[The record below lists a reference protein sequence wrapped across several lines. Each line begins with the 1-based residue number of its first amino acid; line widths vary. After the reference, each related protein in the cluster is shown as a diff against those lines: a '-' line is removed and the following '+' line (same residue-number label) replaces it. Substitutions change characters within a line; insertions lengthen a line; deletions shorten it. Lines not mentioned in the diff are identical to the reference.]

1 MSIDTLNSSS
11 MSFTDLLLQKYATT
25 LAKAT
30 HHNLTNELCQGTLPD
45 WKLFTY
51 LVQDLKYFELGLNLM
66 GNALAR
72 CTCPASAVALGKQ
85 IGFLA
90 NNENTYFHTCLSQLR
105 ETSHSDLQSRVRHML
120 ESVPPVLPEVQ
131 KYLETLAYLV
141 HSQSYEEIITLIYVM
156 EKVYLGWAE
165 YNLAK
170 EDSVILTLPYKHKE
184 WVDLH
189 SGPEF
194 SEWVKFLGREIDRV
208 ARSNE
213 LKHKIDHM
221 FKLVVELEIDFFDG
235 CYRYGCET

>member
-1 MSIDTLNSSS
+1 
-11 MSFTDLLLQKYATT
+11 MSFTDFLLQKYATT

-30 HHNLTNELCQGTLPD
+30 HHSLTNELCEGTLPD

-72 CTCPASAVALGKQ
+72 CTCPASAVVLGKQ

-90 NNENTYFHTCLSQLR
+90 NNENTYFHACLSELR
-105 ETSHSDLQSRVRHML
+105 ETSHSDLQLRVPHML

-141 HSQSYEEIITLIYVM
+141 PSQSYEEIITLIYVM

-165 YNLAK
+165 HNLAK
-170 EDSVILTLPYKHKE
+170 KDNVILTLPYKYKE
-184 WVDLH
+184 WIDLH

-194 SEWVKFLGREIDRV
+194 GEWVEFLGDEVNRV
-208 ARSNE
+208 ALDND
-213 LKHKIDHM
+213 LKQKIESI
-221 FKLVVELEIDFFDG
+221 FRLVVELEIAFFDG
-235 CYRYGCET
+235 CYQYGCET